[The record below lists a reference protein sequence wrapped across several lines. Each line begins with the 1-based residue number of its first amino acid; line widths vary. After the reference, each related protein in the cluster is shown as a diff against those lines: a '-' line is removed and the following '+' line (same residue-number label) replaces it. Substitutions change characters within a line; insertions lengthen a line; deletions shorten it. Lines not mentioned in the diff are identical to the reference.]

1 MAAPA
6 QKRRDDIR
14 VIFYCLSDDV
24 LLDDAQVGLLAGRA
38 PATVKRWRRQGRA
51 PPCVRLNG
59 APRYRVGDVRPWL
72 RGALT
77 HSSKRKAAR
86 VFRGERR

>member
-14 VIFYCLSDDV
+14 VIFDCLSDDV

-72 RGALT
+72 RGRT
-77 HSSKRKAAR
+77 HPL
-86 VFRGERR
+86 V